1 MSTIA
6 LTFSVVLSLVRLFS
20 FFLFQRS
27 SLNFSAIHFTLEK
40 KKMYLGIMYEIIWGA
55 DENCLFLCPAREL
68 NQNVNF
74 KASVI
79 RIISLGY

>member
-40 KKMYLGIMYEIIWGA
+40 KMYLGIMYEIIRGA

-79 RIISLGY
+79 RISSQGC